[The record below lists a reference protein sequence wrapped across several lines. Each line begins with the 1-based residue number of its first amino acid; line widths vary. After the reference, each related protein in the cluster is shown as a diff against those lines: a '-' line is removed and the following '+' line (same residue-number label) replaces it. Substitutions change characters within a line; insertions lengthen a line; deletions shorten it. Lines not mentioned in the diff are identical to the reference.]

1 MKILVTDPIHED
13 GIKKMK
19 EFADVEINTDL
30 SHEELIEKVPEFDA
44 MVVRSATKVRE
55 DVLESAKNLKLI
67 VRAGVGLDNI
77 DLDSAEEKGIEV
89 NNTPEAPTNSVA
101 ELAIGL
107 LMAWARK
114 LVQADEA
121 MKNGEWIKSQITGTE
136 LKGKTLGVIGTGRI
150 GREVAKRAKAL
161 GMKLLGYDV
170 VKSDEFRDMGGEYRE
185 LDGLLKNSDYITI
198 HVPLIPQ
205 TKHMIGEEEL
215 RKMKTSA
222 VIVNTA
228 RGPIIDEEALLKALQ
243 NEEIAGAC
251 LDVYESESPEDSDI
265 VKLSNVIST
274 PHIGAST
281 KEAQRAAGVLAAEKI
296 QEYFE
301 ENS

>member
-13 GIKKMK
+13 GLKKMK